1 MRNRLWSS
9 PDVRTFM
16 AGRVV
21 SELGSRVTREG
32 LPIVAILAVGAT
44 APEVGLLAAL
54 ASLAG
59 IGVAPWAGVVVDR
72 ARRRPVMIGADLFRA
87 LVLLTIP
94 AAALLH
100 RLTFWQI
107 ATVTALVG
115 GATVLFDVADQA
127 WLPQFVSRRSLS
139 EGNAL
144 VAGASAVGE
153 TGGPALMG
161 GLIQWVGGPMAILF
175 DAVSYLV
182 SAASLL
188 LIRQPEP
195 RPEPGGGDATATQQ
209 ALAGLR
215 VVLSHPIL
223 RPLALTAGTQSLF
236 GGFFRALYEIIA
248 LRTLHLTPLAVGLL
262 ISAGGAGALAGSAV
276 ASAAARRFGIGR
288 ALWVASL
295 GSGVLAFLVPLA
307 PSPLPVAF
315 GALFLAQLL
324 GDATGTV
331 FDVNEAVVRQA
342 ITPDGWLGR
351 VTGSGRWLA
360 AVLAALGAL
369 VAGVL
374 AGTVGMRAALFVAA
388 AGQTL
393 APAWLVFSRCGAVR
407 EPGLA
412 QPTDFMNAFPAVGTM
427 GN

>member
-1 MRNRLWSS
+1 
-9 PDVRTFM
+9 M

-21 SELGSRVTREG
+21 SELGSRITREG

-54 ASLAG
+54 ASLAA
-59 IGVAPWAGVVVDR
+59 IAVAPWAGVVVDR
-72 ARRRPVMIGADLFRA
+72 ARRRPVMIASDLFRA
-87 LVLLTIP
+87 LALLTVP
-94 AAALLH
+94 AAALAH
-100 RLTFWQI
+100 RLTYWQI

-127 WLPQFVSRRSLS
+127 WLPQFVSRRSLG

-188 LIRQPEP
+188 LIRQPESP
-195 RPEPGGGDATATQQ
+195 PEPGARDATAAQH
-209 ALAGLR
+209 ALAGFR
-215 VVLSHPIL
+215 AVLSHPVL
-223 RPLALTAGTQSLF
+223 RPLALTMATQSLF
-236 GGFFRALYEIIA
+236 GGFFGALYEIFA

-262 ISAGGAGALAGSAV
+262 VSAGGAGALAGSAV
-276 ASAAARRFGIGR
+276 ASATARRLGIGG
-288 ALWVASL
+288 ALWVGSLAS
-295 GSGVLAFLVPLA
+295 GALAFLVPLA
-307 PSPLPVAF
+307 PSPAPAAF

-324 GDATGTV
+324 GDMTGTI

-360 AVLAALGAL
+360 AVLGAVGAL

-374 AGTVGMRAALFVAA
+374 AGTFGMRTALFVAA
-388 AGQTL
+388 TGQSL
-393 APAWLVFSRCGAVR
+393 APAWLVFSRCRLVR
-407 EPGLA
+407 EPILA
-412 QPTDFMNAFPAVGTM
+412 QPAAFMDAPPAVGVAAR
-427 GN
+427 